1 MIQSHLEN
9 KAAISIAAL
18 PVGEQEAKSC
28 GIMRIQADGQVIDFE
43 EKPKTADKLQRVHT
57 DPNWLERLGLK
68 SSGRPYLAS
77 MGIYLFNRSTL
88 VDLLESSTATD
99 FGHELLPQAIQGHR
113 VQAFLF
119 DGYWEDIG
127 TISAFHQANIDLTKD
142 DPPFN
147 FMLEDQ
153 PIFTRPRYLS
163 CARISGATI
172 KNSLISD
179 GCVIGRGSVI
189 ENSVIGI
196 RAVIGENVTIRNTYL
211 MGADWYEQPHQRAAD
226 QPALGIGANSVIER
240 AILDQNLRIGRDV
253 RIINE
258 AGDVDSEE
266 MPTHVIRD
274 GIVVIPKLAVVPDGT
289 VI

>member
-1 MIQSHLEN
+1 
-9 KAAISIAAL
+9 
-18 PVGEQEAKSC
+18 
-28 GIMRIQADGQVIDFE
+28 
-43 EKPKTADKLQRVHT
+43 
-57 DPNWLERLGLK
+57 
-68 SSGRPYLAS
+68 
-77 MGIYLFNRSTL
+77 
-88 VDLLESSTATD
+88 
-99 FGHELLPQAIQGHR
+99 ELLPQSIQNHR

-153 PIFTRPRYLS
+153 PIFTRPRYLP

-179 GCVIGRGSVI
+179 GAVIGRGSVI

-196 RAVIGENVTIRNTYL
+196 RAIIGENVTIRNTYI
-211 MGADWYEQPHQRAAD
+211 MGADWYEQRHHGVGD

-253 RIINE
+253 RIVNE
-258 AGDVDSEE
+258 AGITDS
-266 MPTHVIRD
+266 
-274 GIVVIPKLAVVPDGT
+274 
-289 VI
+289 